1 MFLDES
7 RTVFH
12 VKQRRPSA
20 LLAGIFL
27 FGLLLIGCTRGT
39 GPHGWA
45 APFETDNFLLVST
58 GKGRIDGLG
67 GSDLDRAWRF
77 PNDWEISE
85 KAARK
90 LKAIYTTPVTTSDR
104 QGRNV
109 VFVGDYNGYLYA
121 FRPGDA
127 DQGTTKPKAASLK
140 LNGPVIGGIAF
151 DSPTDTL
158 YVSSG
163 SRIFSIR
170 ASDMTNRISNS
181 DDTVKYAQ
189 LFEAGGAIW
198 GAPIFASGKVYLASL
213 DGNVYAVDGVTGEEI
228 WRYEAGHPIVS
239 LSLLGGV
246 LITSGF
252 ENEVVALD
260 PASGSEKWTLATT
273 NWVWTH
279 ASGDADDVYLA
290 DFDGNLY
297 DVNLDTGS
305 VRWKFD
311 VGHGAIRAGPVL
323 ANGTIVVGTD
333 SGWLVGVD
341 VAGSSKRWEK
351 DIGTSV
357 HADLV
362 VNDGGDV
369 LIAPN
374 GCVTP
379 EGQTEKLYYTSV
391 DARSG
396 ELEAASGV
404 C

>member
-1 MFLDES
+1 M
-7 RTVFH
+7 
-12 VKQRRPSA
+12 KQRRAPA

-27 FGLLLIGCTRGT
+27 LGLLLMGCTRGT

-45 APFETDNFLLVST
+45 APFETDDFLVVAT
-58 GKGRIDGLG
+58 GKGHIDGLE
-67 GSDLDRAWRF
+67 GSDLDKAWRF

-90 LKAIYTTPVTTSDR
+90 LTAIYTTPVSTTDA
-104 QGRNV
+104 QGRDV
-109 VFVGDYNGYLYA
+109 VFIGDYNGYLYA

-127 DQGTTKPKAASLK
+127 GEGTTKPKAASLK

-151 DSPTDTL
+151 DSSTDTL

-163 SRIFSIR
+163 SRIFSVR
-170 ASDMTNRISNS
+170 AADMANRISNS

-189 LFEAGGAIW
+189 LFETGGAIW
-198 GAPIFASGKVYLASL
+198 SAPVYASGKVYFGSL
-213 DGNVYAVDGVTGEEI
+213 DGNVYAVDGVTGNEL
-228 WRYEAGHPIVS
+228 WHYDSGHPVVS
-239 LSLLGGV
+239 VTLLGGV

-252 ENEVVALD
+252 ENQVVALD
-260 PASGSEKWTLATT
+260 PASGTEKWTLETA

-279 ASGDADDVYLA
+279 AAGDANDVYLA

-297 DVNLDTGS
+297 DVNLATGS
-305 VRWKFD
+305 VRWQFD
-311 VGHGAIRAGPVL
+311 VGHGTIRAGPIL
-323 ANGTIVVGTD
+323 ASGTIVVGTD
-333 SGWLVGVD
+333 SGWLIGVD
-341 VAGSSKRWEK
+341 TAGSSKRWEK
-351 DIGTSV
+351 EIGTSV
-357 HADLV
+357 QADLV
-362 VNDGGDV
+362 AGAGSSV

-391 DARSG
+391 DARTG
-396 ELEAASGV
+396 ELETASGV